1 MLTRPL
7 SLQTHIQTH
16 TLGVRW
22 WESQKAAIIDEKEE
36 LTYQMHLDLQR
47 KEKADIKAREVVSD
61 EMVRQRMGDMK
72 YFLTPWRRGAEKAHL
87 LRIVAIESD
96 LDNAYHRISMR
107 R

>member
-1 MLTRPL
+1 M
-7 SLQTHIQTH
+7 
-16 TLGVRW
+16 RW

-36 LTYQMHLDLQR
+36 LTYQMNLDLQR

-72 YFLTPWRRGAEKAHL
+72 YFLTPWRRGAEKAHM
-87 LRIVAIESD
+87 LRIVAIEND
-96 LDNAYHRISMR
+96 LDHAYHRISVR